1 VAFELNKES
10 MQNFAPGA
18 RVEIRDELWIVRRV
32 ERSSD
37 GGFAL
42 LCDGISELVRDRS
55 AWFLTKLEGDVQLL
69 DPALTELV
77 PDKSPRYRDTLLYL
91 GTLLRRNIP
100 NDDKVHL
107 ASRAVMR
114 LKHYQLVP
122 VTQGLRQPRTRILI
136 ADAVGLGKTLEAGM
150 LTTELIQRGRGKRIL
165 VVSQKSMLTQF
176 QKEFWTRFTIPLVR
190 LDSVGL
196 ARVRNRIPANH
207 NPFNFYDRT
216 IISMD
221 TLKSNLEYRN
231 YLSNAW
237 WDIIII
243 DECHNV
249 ALRAA
254 DETMSRRARLAR
266 LLATRSDTLI
276 MLSAT
281 PHDGSA
287 RSFASLMNLLD
298 PTAIGDPDNFDQD
311 DYRDKGLVVR
321 RFRKDIQQEA
331 GADFPERALF
341 EHRVQASPAEE
352 DAYRALLEIPF
363 TQRGEHRVGRPQ
375 ELQRIATQKWLFS
388 SPASAILSAEKRI
401 EQLSKRESPTP
412 AEQAEITA
420 QQRYLSAVNNI
431 KPLQF
436 TKYQQLLQLL
446 SRGQHAWHGNQA
458 EDRLVIFSERIE
470 TLRWLGKQLPKD
482 LRIKAKQIE
491 ILHGGMSDTDQ
502 QEIVDRFGRLDDP
515 IRLLLCSDVAS
526 EGLNL
531 HYFCHRLIHFDLP
544 WSLMTFQQRNG
555 RIDRFGQTQQP
566 LIHWFA
572 TETAVEQIKGD
583 LRILEI
589 LIRKENQAY
598 RNLGDPTVFLKAH
611 DKQKEEERVQ
621 ELMSSEESA
630 EQIEKE
636 LDQNAEQ
643 AQQEGGEEW
652 WMDLFQGATVPV
664 EEQQPEEV
672 IRQHSVWFFDNDWSF
687 AKAALEALNDPDPI
701 VQWSFDEAS
710 QSITITAPKDLQTRL
725 RQIPGE
731 ARSPEDRY
739 TLTTQ
744 LSRMEQALDQA
755 RQARSGSETWPTL
768 SYLWPQHPV
777 MEWLLDRLESHFG
790 RHAAPVVRSNR
801 LQPGEIAFVLMAIIP
816 NRKGQPLLVEWQVAR
831 HLPGQ
836 DFVLEPFKNL
846 TDRLG
851 FKAQAVPNPGEE
863 HIPRALQQALPAAI
877 EVMNQFM
884 IERQK
889 AFSAELQAQLDNTLA
904 SLKELQ
910 DKQLAQLER
919 QLEQSR
925 EVETSKTRKRQYRA
939 QEIDRVFDDYR
950 SWVEN
955 TMQTE
960 PVPFIQVLA
969 AFCHPDLKDGP

>member
-1 VAFELNKES
+1 MLNY
-10 MQNFAPGA
+10 APGA

-37 GGFAL
+37 GGLAL

-55 AWFLTKLEGDVQLL
+55 AWFLTELEGEVRLL

-77 PDKSPRYRDTLLYL
+77 PDKSPQYRDTLLYL

-114 LKHYQLVP
+114 LKQYQLVP

-136 ADAVGLGKTLEAGM
+136 ADSVGLGKTLEAGM
-150 LTTELIQRGRGKRIL
+150 LATELIQRGRGKRIL

-243 DECHNV
+243 DECHKVSNKSSSTTTS
-249 ALRAA
+249 LL
-254 DETMSRRARLAR
+254 TRLAR

-341 EHRVQASPAEE
+341 EHRIQASPAEE
-352 DAYRALLEIPF
+352 AAYRALLEIPF
-363 TQRGEHRVGRPQ
+363 TQRGEQRSGRPQ

-388 SPASAILSAEKRI
+388 SPASAILSAENRI
-401 EQLSKRESPTP
+401 KQLSKRESPTS
-412 AEQAEITA
+412 AERAEIEA
-420 QQRYLSAVNNI
+420 QQRYLKAVNNI
-431 KPLQF
+431 TAPQF

-446 SRGQHAWHGNQA
+446 SGGQHAWGGNDA
-458 EDRLVIFSERIE
+458 KDRLVIFSERIE
-470 TLRWLGKQLPKD
+470 TLKWLGEQLPKD

-566 LIHWFA
+566 IIHWFA
-572 TETAVEQIKGD
+572 TETSVEQIKGD

-589 LIRKENQAY
+589 LIRKEDQAY

-611 DKQKEEERVQ
+611 DKEKEEEQVQ

-630 EQIEKE
+630 EQIEKK
-636 LDQNAEQ
+636 LDQNAEK

-652 WMDLFQGATVPV
+652 WMDLFQDSSTQQK
-664 EEQQPEEV
+664 EEEPEEV
-672 IRQHSVWFFDNDWSF
+672 IRQDIVRFFDSDWSF

-701 VQWSFDEAS
+701 AQWSSDEAS
-710 QSITITAPKDLQTRL
+710 QAITITAPKDLQTRL
-725 RQIPGE
+725 RQIPVE
-731 ARSPEDRY
+731 ARSPEDQY

-744 LSRMEQALDQA
+744 IALMDKALDQA
-755 RQARSGSETWPTL
+755 RQAKSGSETWPDKN
-768 SYLWPQHPV
+768 YLWPQHPV

-790 RHAAPVVRSNR
+790 RHAAPVVRSNK
-801 LQPGEIAFVLMAIIP
+801 LEPGEVAFVLMAIIP
-816 NRKGQPLLVEWQVAR
+816 NRKGQPLMVEWQVAR
-831 HLPGQ
+831 QLSGQ
-836 DFVLEPFKNL
+836 DFALESFKSL
-846 TDRLG
+846 VDRLG
-851 FKAQAVPNPGEE
+851 LKAKAIPSRGEE
-863 HIPRALQQALPAAI
+863 NIPTALQQALPSAI

-884 IERQK
+884 IGQQK
-889 AFSAELQAQLDNTLA
+889 EFSSELKTKLEKTLA

-910 DKQLAQLER
+910 DKQLKQLEL

-925 EVETSKTRKRQYRA
+925 EVETSKTRKRQHRT
-939 QEIDRVFDDYR
+939 QEIGRVFDDYR
-950 SWVEN
+950 NWVEN

-969 AFCHPDLKDGP
+969 AFCHPDA